1 MMTSAFDADL
11 YEQELRHGHL
21 RLRDAR
27 GGRSVEI
34 EDLSLGSRF
43 EPLYSRAHGRP
54 VGHRAILE
62 AWRGGERLGAERA
75 RTELIERGVGD
86 RAAALSTG
94 LHMGNYALLED
105 RGWLLLE
112 LPDAVVHHPN
122 LWPPLPQDL
131 FSSAGYAPHHIVLEI
146 RAEAAGIEQMADFVR
161 YHKALGFAVA
171 LSEFGRRQADL
182 GRVWSTRPDIVSI
195 SPKRLV
201 DGAGESFPRI
211 LGALAGVLHECG
223 SMVSVRDVDDAE
235 LLARVLT
242 TDADL
247 LEGRSAELVRDTTL
261 SQPGGRDFG
270 ELREQ
275 VAGCSAAI
283 AEGSVFEAA
292 CEALLGQ
299 EDVLRCY
306 LLDGQGTQLTDNL
319 SRVGMRSDAR
329 FWPLANAV
337 GANWAHRPYFRSA
350 VAHPGQVMAT
360 QPYFSLPDGHHCITL
375 AIAFD
380 AGDQALVLCCD
391 LAESRPA

>member
-1 MMTSAFDADL
+1 MTMTLAFDADL

-27 GGRSVEI
+27 GARAVEV

-43 EPLYSRAHGRP
+43 EPLYSRAHGRS
-54 VGHRAILE
+54 VGHRAVLE
-62 AWRGGERLGAERA
+62 VWRGDERLGAERA
-75 RTELIERGVGD
+75 RTELLERGVSD
-86 RAAALSTG
+86 RADALSTG
-94 LHMGNYALLED
+94 LHMGNYAAMED

-112 LPDAVVHHPN
+112 LPDAVVGHPA

-171 LSEFGRRQADL
+171 LSEFGRQQADL
-182 GRVWSTRPDIVSI
+182 GRVWGIRPDIVSI
-195 SPKRLV
+195 SPKRLL
-201 DGAGESFPRI
+201 DGAGESFPRV
-211 LGALAGVLHECG
+211 LGALARVLHECG
-223 SMVSVRDVDDAE
+223 AMVSVRDIDDPA
-235 LLARVLT
+235 LLARVLA

-247 LEGRSAELVRDTTL
+247 LEGSCAEQVHDTTL

-283 AEGSVFEAA
+283 ADGSVFEAA
-292 CEALLGQ
+292 CETLLGH
-299 EDVLRCY
+299 EEVLRCY

-350 VAHPGQVMAT
+350 VGHPGQVMET
-360 QPYFSLPDGHHCITL
+360 EPYFSLPDGHHCITL

-380 AGDQALVLCCD
+380 AGDQGLVLCCD
-391 LAESRPA
+391 LAENLP